1 MIYCYCY
8 SNWLTKSNIHIS
20 SVTLHLFQQMKK
32 IVLSILFP
40 VFSGALLPAQNGI
53 TARLNS
59 DPVLIKVKV
68 ILSGTITDAVTGA
81 PLPGASVYIA
91 DDKLG
96 TTAGDDGVYRIS
108 NIPDGHH
115 IIEISHTGYSTRV
128 EHIELLTDV
137 RMDFSLS
144 PVITENQG
152 VIVTGVAGA
161 TSIRKTP
168 VPVNAVKR
176 QALLQ
181 TSSTNI
187 IDALSHVPGVS
198 QISTGPAISKPV
210 IRGLGF
216 NRVVTV
222 NDGVR
227 QEGQQWGDEHGIEID
242 EMSVTRVELLKG
254 PASLMYGSDA
264 LAGVVHFISA
274 VPVTDG
280 TIKGNLLTN
289 YQSNSGLFGSNANLA
304 GNKNG
309 FNWNI
314 NGTYRSAGD
323 YQNRLDGKV
332 LNSRFNEKNV
342 SGYAGVNK
350 GWGYSHLIFSH
361 FNQHA
366 GMVEGERD
374 DGTGNFVLFAGSPL
388 ERIATETDL
397 DSRSLFVPFQKIR
410 HTKIVSDNSFAINKS
425 RLRIN
430 LGYQVNTRQEYG
442 NPEDPAEKELYF
454 DLATFNYN
462 LQWQFPEVKE
472 WHTTIGVNGMRQMNT
487 NKGAEALIPEYSLFD
502 LGGFLYTQ
510 RFFKKATWSGG
521 LRFDNRSVNSN
532 EYYEGPDLKFGAFR
546 RSFSN
551 ISGSVGVSLEP
562 TDLLTL
568 KLNLARGFRAPSLAE
583 LASNGAHEG
592 TNRYEYGE
600 QTLRSETSL
609 QFDAGMELNYDHFN
623 FGITA
628 FYNRMNDFI
637 FYRKLGSVL
646 GGDSL
651 VNVDGRDLPTFQF
664 NQQDARLTGLE
675 VSLDIHPHPLDWLH
689 IENSFSFVRGRFDV
703 RIDGSENLPLIPAAK
718 WVSELKAEWKEKGN
732 YFRNLYVKLEADK
745 TFEQNAPFTG
755 YGTETRT
762 AGYTLF
768 NAGAGAD
775 IMSSKKRI
783 LFSVHLSLTN
793 IGDIAWQNH
802 MSRLKYTAENK
813 FTGRTGVFNTGRN
826 FSVKLNVPL
835 NFGWGQKP

>member
-1 MIYCYCY
+1 
-8 SNWLTKSNIHIS
+8 
-20 SVTLHLFQQMKK
+20 MKK
-32 IVLSILFP
+32 NIVFFLFP
-40 VFSGALLPAQNGI
+40 VLTGALFPAPNGI
-53 TARLNS
+53 AARETTDS
-59 DPVLIKVKV
+59 VKTKVKV
-68 ILSGTITDAVTGA
+68 MLSGKITDAVTGA
-81 PLPGASVYIA
+81 PLPGATIYIA

-96 TTAGDDGVYRIS
+96 TSADAGGMYRIS
-108 NIPDGHH
+108 NIPAGHH

-128 EHIELLTDV
+128 EHIELVTDV
-137 RMDFSLS
+137 KMDFTLS

-168 VPVNAVKR
+168 VPVNAVRR

-187 IDALSHVPGVS
+187 IDALSHIPGVS
-198 QISTGPAISKPV
+198 QLSTGPAISKPV

-222 NDGVR
+222 NDGIR

-242 EMSVTRVELLKG
+242 EMSVTRVEVLKG

-264 LAGVVHFISA
+264 LAGVVHFITA
-274 VPVTDG
+274 IPVAEG
-280 TIKGNLLTN
+280 TIKGNILTN
-289 YQSNSGLFGSNANLA
+289 YQSNNGLFGANGNLA

-314 NGTYRSAGD
+314 SGTYRSAGD
-323 YQNRLDGKV
+323 YTNKYDGKV
-332 LNSRFNEKNV
+332 LNSRFNERNFG
-342 SGYAGVNK
+342 GYGGVNK

-361 FNQHA
+361 FSQQA

-374 DGTGNFVLFAGSPL
+374 DITGNFVLFAGSPL
-388 ERIATETDL
+388 ERIATEADL
-397 DSRSLFVPFQKIR
+397 DSRSLFVPLQKIR

-425 RLRIN
+425 RLKIN
-430 LGYQVNTRQEYG
+430 LGYQVNSRQEYG
-442 NPEDPAEKELYF
+442 NPEDPAEKELFF

-472 WHTTIGVNGMRQMNT
+472 WHTTIGVNGMQQTNS

-532 EYYEGPDLKFGAFR
+532 EYFEGPDLKFAGFR
-546 RSFSN
+546 RSFAN
-551 ISGSVGVSLEP
+551 ISGSAGVSLEP

-568 KLNLARGFRAPSLAE
+568 KLNIARGFRAPTLAE

-609 QFDAGMELNYDHFN
+609 QFDAGIDLNYEHFN

-628 FYNRMNDFI
+628 FNNRMNDFI
-637 FYRKLGSVL
+637 FYRKLGSVF

-651 VNVDGRDLPTFQF
+651 VNVDGSDMQTFKF

-689 IENSFSFVRGRFDV
+689 LENSFSFVRGRFDDK
-703 RIDGSENLPLIPAAK
+703 IDGSDNLPLIPAAR
-718 WVSELKAEWKEKGN
+718 WVSELKAEWKENGKN
-732 YFRNLYVKLEADK
+732 FRNLYLKLEADK
-745 TFEQNAPFTG
+745 TFGQNDPFTG

-775 IMSSKKRI
+775 IISSKKKI

-793 IGDIAWQNH
+793 IWDVAWQNH

-835 NFGWGQKP
+835 NFSVL